1 MSRVTMPV
9 LVRLLMSAALFAVVS
24 VSATPSGQ
32 AAYERASMPGGHLPT
47 TDSLSGYI
55 IAVG

>member
-9 LVRLLMSAALFAVVS
+9 LVRLLLCAALFGVFGA
-24 VSATPSGQ
+24 SATPSP
-32 AAYERASMPGGHLPT
+32 ESASTPESHLPT
-47 TDSLSGYI
+47 TNSLSGYI

>member
-9 LVRLLMSAALFAVVS
+9 LVRLLLCAALFGVL
-24 VSATPSGQ
+24 SASTTLPGH
-32 AAYERASMPGGHLPT
+32 AASESASMPDSHLPIT
-47 TDSLSGYI
+47 NSLSGYI

>member
-9 LVRLLMSAALFAVVS
+9 LVRLLLCAALFGVM
-24 VSATPSGQ
+24 SASTTLRSQ
-32 AAYERASMPGGHLPT
+32 MAYASASMPDTHPAT

>member
-9 LVRLLMSAALFAVVS
+9 LVRLLLCAALFGVLGA
-24 VSATPSGQ
+24 SASPSQ
-32 AAYERASMPGGHLPT
+32 ESASGSESHLPT
-47 TDSLSGYI
+47 TNSLSGYI

>member
-9 LVRLLMSAALFAVVS
+9 LVRLLCAALFGVL
-24 VSATPSGQ
+24 SASTTLHSQ
-32 AAYERASMPGGHLPT
+32 AAYASASMPDAPSAT
-47 TDSLSGYI
+47 TNSLSGYI

>member
-9 LVRLLMSAALFAVVS
+9 LVRLLMCAALFGVLGATTLPNDE
-24 VSATPSGQ
+24 SASN
-32 AAYERASMPGGHLPT
+32 AATHLPT
-47 TDSLSGYI
+47 TNSLSGYI

>member
-9 LVRLLMSAALFAVVS
+9 LVRLLMCAALFGVLGAS
-24 VSATPSGQ
+24 TAPSAQWAQES
-32 AAYERASMPGGHLPT
+32 ASMPGSHLPT
-47 TDSLSGYI
+47 TNSFSGYI

>member
-9 LVRLLMSAALFAVVS
+9 LVRLLACAALYGAVS
-24 VSATPSGQ
+24 VSSVPDGQWSQSSANTPNT
-32 AAYERASMPGGHLPT
+32 HLPT
-47 TDSLSGYI
+47 TNSFSGYI

>member
-9 LVRLLMSAALFAVVS
+9 LVRLLMCAALFAVLGA
-24 VSATPSGQ
+24 SASPSSQCSQEGDS
-32 AAYERASMPGGHLPT
+32 AATHLPT
-47 TDSLSGYI
+47 TNSFSGYI

>member
-9 LVRLLMSAALFAVVS
+9 LVRLLLCAALFGVLGAS
-24 VSATPSGQ
+24 TTPSSQSSNEGDSS
-32 AAYERASMPGGHLPT
+32 AATHLPT
-47 TDSLSGYI
+47 TNSFSGYI

>member
-9 LVRLLMSAALFAVVS
+9 LVRLLMCAALFGVLGA
-24 VSATPSGQ
+24 SATPSGHWPDEGAST
-32 AAYERASMPGGHLPT
+32 AATHLPT
-47 TDSLSGYI
+47 TNSFSGYI

>member
-9 LVRLLMSAALFAVVS
+9 LVRLLMCAALAGVLSASTEPSQDGASSAA
-24 VSATPSGQ
+24 T
-32 AAYERASMPGGHLPT
+32 HLPT
-47 TDSLSGYI
+47 TNSFSGYI

>member
-9 LVRLLMSAALFAVVS
+9 LVRLLLCAALFGVL
-24 VSATPSGQ
+24 SASTLPSQ
-32 AAYERASMPGGHLPT
+32 ESASNAATHLPT
-47 TDSLSGYI
+47 TNSLSGYI

>member
-9 LVRLLMSAALFAVVS
+9 LVRLLLCAAFVVLGAS
-24 VSATPSGQ
+24 TTPSNQWSHEGDST
-32 AAYERASMPGGHLPT
+32 AATHLPT
-47 TDSLSGYI
+47 TNSFSGYI

>member
-9 LVRLLMSAALFAVVS
+9 VVRLLMCAALVGVLSAS
-24 VSATPSGQ
+24 AQPSQDGESSAT
-32 AAYERASMPGGHLPT
+32 HLPT
-47 TDSLSGYI
+47 RNSFSGYI

>member
-9 LVRLLMSAALFAVVS
+9 LVRLLLCAALFGVLSA
-24 VSATPSGQ
+24 SATPSTQ
-32 AAYERASMPGGHLPT
+32 SAYESASMPDAHLPT
-47 TDSLSGYI
+47 TNSLSGYI